1 MTIIIRKNMHNK
13 INCSKKFFI
22 RREYMIAKKNLFLI
36 LIALVY
42 LTFNMVVFYVEINR
56 HLMFCITIIGLIP
69 VLFLDASPLG
79 WKSRTVSLLLALVIE
94 ALIILI
100 SAYIFES
107 GNILTIYKIFFDAG
121 SRLVPTYCT
130 VGVLVIYNL
139 IIYILHLRKLRS

>member
-1 MTIIIRKNMHNK
+1 
-13 INCSKKFFI
+13 
-22 RREYMIAKKNLFLI
+22 MIAKKNLFLI

-94 ALIILI
+94 ALIIFI

-107 GNILTIYKIFFDAG
+107 ENILTIYKNFFDAG

-130 VGVLVIYNL
+130 VGVLVIYNM
-139 IIYILHLRKLRS
+139 IIYILHLRKLRSQWVVK